1 MIPTSQ
7 FEILRRPGMLQ
18 NASARFTSNALAA
31 SGTAVAVGTET
42 VPRGLALGAHP
53 TDEGQFALAGPSTF
67 TGHLTRR
74 VVVGG
79 MSLSDRIFGVTS
91 PIPVG
96 VETAFTDGLDVTV
109 EKGEE
114 VELEGSAYILTSGVA
129 AVLTS
134 TPVGTQLSF
143 RNGQVCVQQTGDTA
157 WNTLTANNLTST
169 DGSSLRIRMIKN

>member
-1 MIPTSQ
+1 MTPTSQ
-7 FEILRRPGMLQ
+7 FEILRRPGNLQ
-18 NASARFTSNALAA
+18 NASAKFTSAYLAT
-31 SGTAVAVGTET
+31 SGVAAVAGTESA
-42 VPRGLALGAHP
+42 PRGLALGAHP
-53 TDEGQFALAGPSTF
+53 TDPEQFSPAGPNTF

-79 MSLSDRIFGVTS
+79 LSLADRVFGTTS
-91 PIPVG
+91 PVPVG
-96 VETAFTDGLDVTV
+96 VESAFYDGLDVTV

-114 VELEGSAYILTSGVA
+114 VELEGSNYLLLSGVA

-143 RNGQVCVQQTGDTA
+143 RNGLVCVAQTGDTA

-169 DGSSLRIRMIKN
+169 DGSSLRIRMVKN